1 ICGGLPIG
9 LKLVHLDLKGA
20 PPKVSYLAELFPLL
34 THLGASGL
42 LLEYEDMFPYE
53 GKLQVLR
60 RKDAYSPLEVK
71 EILHLAKSNGLE
83 VIPLLQ
89 TFGHM
94 EFVLKHGVFSHLREV
109 KAFPNALNPYK
120 EESVEL
126 VREMIDQVMATHS
139 GLTWIHIGGDE
150 VYFLGEGEQSKPLL
164 MQGTIT
170 IGRLF
175 LSHMKA
181 VANHVV
187 TAHPG
192 VRPIMWDD
200 MLRNI
205 SEESL
210 ADSGISQLVEPMI
223 WDYVPDLD
231 VQSKVL
237 LTEKYQK
244 CGFSKLWFASAFK
257 GATGASQSLTHI
269 GHHLANHVQ
278 WLKVADSVHRETLQG
293 IALTGWQRYDHFSV
307 LCELL
312 PVGLPCLAVCLQTLV
327 HENLQISFFKVE
339 TCRADLVHM
348 AGGPP
353 RPPGT
358 TWVLQF
364 PDLSACGLLG
374 ETLDPTFLH
383 SPLQS
388 IFYNLTSVIAAVTG
402 CFSAKPEETVKMSLG
417 ISKLAITTFQSEDF
431 GNFPGSDLFDLVTHV
446 TTCLKSSVND
456 LLEGNHYITG
466 WFSPYHRKHKF
477 VHPIL
482 VSNFEQEARGLLSK
496 WELIIQKLQEALER
510 IYYPDTAQEWLEEYV
525 NPAFSRLK
533 LFVQDLDEI
542 TARQ

>member
-1 ICGGLPIG
+1 MPHETEDTEMAEAKICGGLPIG

-327 HENLQISFFKVE
+327 H
-339 TCRADLVHM
+339 
-348 AGGPP
+348 
-353 RPPGT
+353 
-358 TWVLQF
+358 
-364 PDLSACGLLG
+364 
-374 ETLDPTFLH
+374 
-383 SPLQS
+383 
-388 IFYNLTSVIAAVTG
+388 G

-456 LLEGNHYITG
+456 LLEGNH
-466 WFSPYHRKHKF
+466 
-477 VHPIL
+477 
-482 VSNFEQEARGLLSK
+482 LLSK

-542 TARQ
+542 TARQKS